1 MPAGPPAS
9 SSSLPGPREPP
20 TGNPVAVGQRVVFL
34 LRKRELVLL
43 HCLLALQEPDPL
55 PMTISELARNRG
67 RFAVVDVVGQLTSAK
82 RGSQMLLLSSQFP
95 DRAVERVGH
104 VFETDLEID
113 QRVVED
119 ARLTATEAAE
129 PLLVQQAV
137 ESGLEFFESH
147 SGVKCYRPMVS
158 LGTMRLPALAAPI
171 ALLLLA
177 GCSLSE
183 RATRCGIAALAG
195 PTMLLEE
202 FTHTG
207 KTMATVTV
215 PMPEVLPVRIAVGA
229 AQRGLVGQTDSTWIV
244 GVDGPFPPLPE
255 KGFGI
260 LLVDPVVGRAAIHE
274 RIAALGAGVDRIVL
288 DISHLGVIDGR
299 VYMERVD
306 RFVYKGHEG
315 AVPVVGVL
323 VYNEDGLLSEW
334 REYYDRASLLREMG
348 LSSDFAH

>member
-1 MPAGPPAS
+1 
-9 SSSLPGPREPP
+9 
-20 TGNPVAVGQRVVFL
+20 
-34 LRKRELVLL
+34 
-43 HCLLALQEPDPL
+43 
-55 PMTISELARNRG
+55 MTISELARNRG

-202 FTHTG
+202 FTHPG

-260 LLVDPVVGRAAIHE
+260 LLVDPVVGPR
-274 RIAALGAGVDRIVL
+274 
-288 DISHLGVIDGR
+288 
-299 VYMERVD
+299 
-306 RFVYKGHEG
+306 
-315 AVPVVGVL
+315 GVL
-323 VYNEDGLLSEW
+323 LYEGNPIRGAPILGSVHVSDRVLPMIGLRTTVAAFEDRNCPLFP
-334 REYYDRASLLREMG
+334 DSLRQ
-348 LSSDFAH
+348 